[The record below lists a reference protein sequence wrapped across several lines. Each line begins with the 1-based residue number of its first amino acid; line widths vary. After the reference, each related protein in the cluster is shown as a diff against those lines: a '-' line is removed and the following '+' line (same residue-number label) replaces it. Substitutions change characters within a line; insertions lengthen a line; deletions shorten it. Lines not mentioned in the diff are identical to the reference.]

1 MPSVESMNAITE
13 SCQDLLDR
21 LAAVIARST
30 GRDESA
36 LRIIAADLYLIT
48 LRVNRAAW
56 ELRVVPHTDE
66 HRPAA
71 SPSAL
76 TVPVPPPPGYNAAG
90 EEITLTV
97 YNLTVPPPPSPGYN
111 SYSQSL
117 PNTCSLASI
126 GRCLH
131 CEPCG
136 QDVPDFDMT
145 EARPAHRGCVCDDLS
160 GESCDV
166 CDPYHQADGWD

>member
-21 LAAVIARST
+21 LAVVIARSS
-30 GRDESA
+30 GRDESV
-36 LRIIAADLYLIT
+36 LRNIAADLYLIT
-48 LRVNRAAW
+48 LRVNRASR

-76 TVPVPPPPGYNAAG
+76 TVPAPPP
-90 EEITLTV
+90 
-97 YNLTVPPPPSPGYN
+97 PGYN

-117 PNTCSLASI
+117 PNTCSFASI

-136 QDVPDFDMT
+136 QVVADFDT
-145 EARPAHRGCVCDDLS
+145 TGARPAHRGCDCDDLS